1 MILSSSREKIS
12 ELHLYVNGYLDDGL
26 ISYIENEYSQT
37 D

>member
-1 MILSSSREKIS
+1 MILSSSKGKIS
-12 ELHLYVNGYLDDGL
+12 GLHLYVDGYLDDGL